1 MLLDDSEYIEAMNA
15 ICATVCSVDSLRQQ
29 FVCMLVNCSPTNSAT
44 MLDMFASEL
53 CGCEDPQSDDMQCTL
68 WAMEGYCN
76 NMGYSLTD
84 FGLQLPSPR
93 MIVDYTL
100 DDVEQHCN
108 YRDAAFA
115 QFSDEQ
121 LSAAQQILAAVDAGQ
136 GGVFCLQASGG
147 CGKTFW
153 ANGVSAALN
162 ALGSKPIVVAATG
175 LAAQMLMGGRTA
187 HKSFGIPNRVDENSY
202 CHVDTLTRSAII
214 NSSAIIWDE
223 CSMVHKDVANCV
235 NRSLQDWMGNFAL
248 FGGKVVI
255 FMGDFQQ
262 LLPVVRRSSGD
273 TATIM
278 AANWWNQVQ
287 CLQFTRNFRSDDPEY
302 CALLRQVGLGQVQS
316 VAVPT
321 TRTSSDLNDFC
332 MHVFGD
338 YSQLHR
344 HVVCLTLQDAAFIN
358 SFVLSRL
365 PGISEYAAAAD
376 VKVDCKNPDL
386 YSDEFMQ
393 SLHISGAPPAVLE
406 CKVGARYRARIQTIQ
421 P

>member
-1 MLLDDSEYIEAMNA
+1 
-15 ICATVCSVDSLRQQ
+15 
-29 FVCMLVNCSPTNSAT
+29 
-44 MLDMFASEL
+44 
-53 CGCEDPQSDDMQCTL
+53 
-68 WAMEGYCN
+68 
-76 NMGYSLTD
+76 
-84 FGLQLPSPR
+84 
-93 MIVDYTL
+93 
-100 DDVEQHCN
+100 
-108 YRDAAFA
+108 
-115 QFSDEQ
+115 
-121 LSAAQQILAAVDAGQ
+121 
-136 GGVFCLQASGG
+136 
-147 CGKTFW
+147 
-153 ANGVSAALN
+153 
-162 ALGSKPIVVAATG
+162 
-175 LAAQMLMGGRTA
+175 
-187 HKSFGIPNRVDENSY
+187 
-202 CHVDTLTRSAII
+202 
-214 NSSAIIWDE
+214 
-223 CSMVHKDVANCV
+223 MVHKDVADCV

-278 AANWWNQVQ
+278 AANWWKQVQ
-287 CLQFTRNFRSDDPEY
+287 SLQFTRNFRSDDPEY

-393 SLHISGAPPAVLE
+393 SLHIQGAPPAVLE
-406 CKVGARYRARIQTIQ
+406 CKVGAR
-421 P
+421 